1 MACPFVRENIS
12 NMYWDVQD
20 GAQSFWT
27 RNHWR
32 TFAHTS
38 VVVLGKFTSTFKG
51 ARPHFGGNT
60 KRVRET
66 KRQRAREN
74 SRMIGWYKR
83 DSVRTACKNL
93 MVILS
98 YVYLFTPL
106 AKNRVVSSPPTI
118 NQPRRLV
125 IPTPCASKK
134 TKFENLCWNH
144 STSCS
149 PTSSHGAMHRYIYVG
164 DRKQLFRRLVKDRC
178 GKWWFRAEIVNVL
191 HMNILS
197 LHRCLLKGYT
207 AGDGVWYRTRM
218 VCACSLQLCQSQVA
232 KTPLWMGRSLEKPSG
247 CLSQGYLRLPA
258 Q

>member
-1 MACPFVRENIS
+1 MQKPDGNSKLCILVYTSRKKPSSIITSYYQPTTPACDPN
-12 NMYWDVQD
+12 
-20 GAQSFWT
+20 
-27 RNHWR
+27 
-32 TFAHTS
+32 
-38 VVVLGKFTSTFKG
+38 
-51 ARPHFGGNT
+51 
-60 KRVRET
+60 
-66 KRQRAREN
+66 
-74 SRMIGWYKR
+74 
-83 DSVRTACKNL
+83 SVR
-93 MVILS
+93 I
-98 YVYLFTPL
+98 
-106 AKNRVVSSPPTI
+106 
-118 NQPRRLV
+118 
-125 IPTPCASKK
+125 KK

-149 PTSSHGAMHRYIYVG
+149 PTSSPGAMHRYIYVG